1 MLKLTHNSTCIDR
14 LLDIPQNRRID
25 TRLQLSK
32 VLFNHGLQITQHT
45 LEDMTFT
52 SYYSIWFADFSAGD
66 SPDPL
71 FNDSALAEATISRS
85 DRQLRRCLRQSGN
98 PQTLDVETVVYAL
111 GLATITGWTDGCKI
125 MLEAD
130 VMASLN
136 QDFKIK
142 TFYTLLGSSTGTN
155 RREMVQLW
163 LSRRANFDLPQL
175 NLVGYAEDILDVH
188 QCGNLSDYSKDI
200 FRDVASYLVY
210 LRQEIRL
217 LVEKHEI
224 EYCCDSSRI
233 NLPDAHLKCMLNAL
247 LRKGVKV
254 PQHYWPRRQ
263 SLYHRR
269 DCWCFLGRLIF
280 DTYESE
286 GFCEISGKHFGCSME
301 ISCSPLVYF
310 STQRFERDSLGKALT
325 ERDLTVRWFLS
336 KGADL
341 EETWPGSKTTAL
353 HCLGWQSGNYLQRLY
368 FSHDRRDPQEG
379 RILHM
384 EFSWDYDAFELLVQE
399 EILDSCE
406 CGCSSSGCDFLT
418 CFWKGF
424 FDDDSWLQTPFSA
437 ICDCFKRANPMGEVK
452 RVTTSTIWRLQHEGG
467 ANLLL
472 ELTAWVDRA
481 ANTLQLPRLVYGY
494 MRLFVFSYLELT
506 HTCCAIGNVEHG
518 DNPDY
523 NRQPYRGYSPKEER
537 CIKTEEASLREI
549 LERLVPVF
557 ISQFDAVGGRL
568 LDFVVDVMIPN
579 MRRVAK
585 EIRKVARKLREEEE
599 ALYAE
604 GRRELGVIMYE
615 DEDDTEQSDSDE
627 EEEGEEWYTEEESDD
642 EY

>member
-98 PQTLDVETVVYAL
+98 PQTLDVEAVVYAL

-163 LSRRANFDLPQL
+163 LSHRANFDLPQL

-200 FRDVASYLVY
+200 FRDVASYLLY

-224 EYCCDSSRI
+224 
-233 NLPDAHLKCMLNAL
+233 
-247 LRKGVKV
+247 
-254 PQHYWPRRQ
+254 
-263 SLYHRR
+263 
-269 DCWCFLGRLIF
+269 
-280 DTYESE
+280 
-286 GFCEISGKHFGCSME
+286 
-301 ISCSPLVYF
+301 
-310 STQRFERDSLGKALT
+310 
-325 ERDLTVRWFLS
+325 DL
-336 KGADL
+336 
-341 EETWPGSKTTAL
+341 
-353 HCLGWQSGNYLQRLY
+353 H
-368 FSHDRRDPQEG
+368 
-379 RILHM
+379 
-384 EFSWDYDAFELLVQE
+384 
-399 EILDSCE
+399 
-406 CGCSSSGCDFLT
+406 
-418 CFWKGF
+418 
-424 FDDDSWLQTPFSA
+424 
-437 ICDCFKRANPMGEVK
+437 
-452 RVTTSTIWRLQHEGG
+452 
-467 ANLLL
+467 
-472 ELTAWVDRA
+472 
-481 ANTLQLPRLVYGY
+481 
-494 MRLFVFSYLELT
+494 
-506 HTCCAIGNVEHG
+506 
-518 DNPDY
+518 
-523 NRQPYRGYSPKEER
+523 
-537 CIKTEEASLREI
+537 EI

-579 MRRVAK
+579 MRRVTK